1 MIGIKEKLFKASGI
15 SHDILR
21 HIVQR
26 TVTLVHVLNLK
37 AGKYQPSFAETFGCF
52 LKLLSFDLH
61 FQALVFS
68 KSKTLI
74 APYCKYYPC

>member
-37 AGKYQPSFAETFGCF
+37 TGEYQPIFAQAFGCF
-52 LKLLSFDLH
+52 LKLLCFDLN

-68 KSKTLI
+68 KSMTLI